1 MSALGHK
8 RTFAVQNAMSAL
20 PPKADIPQRGVSPG
34 HAGLICPGL
43 ESGGA
48 AQENCVMLLRPQF
61 NHYCEVVG
69 RASAF
74 VAFVT
79 MASLILAATAVDVLR

>member
-1 MSALGHK
+1 
-8 RTFAVQNAMSAL
+8 
-20 PPKADIPQRGVSPG
+20 
-34 HAGLICPGL
+34 
-43 ESGGA
+43 
-48 AQENCVMLLRPQF
+48 MLLRPQF
-61 NHYCEVVG
+61 NHYCAVLG